1 VTVLQIVSG
10 TDQKKHAVLPTEPIQ
25 NACERAYRSI
35 EWTKWIS
42 NRKID
47 DADTWRDGPV
57 TPLLAQRVGERL
69 GELGRE
75 RKHRAVCVRGERKS
89 HRSGRM

>member
-1 VTVLQIVSG
+1 
-10 TDQKKHAVLPTEPIQ
+10 
-25 NACERAYRSI
+25 
-35 EWTKWIS
+35 
-42 NRKID
+42 
-47 DADTWRDGPV
+47 V

>member
-1 VTVLQIVSG
+1 MTRTLG
-10 TDQKKHAVLPTEPIQ
+10 
-25 NACERAYRSI
+25 ERAV
-35 EWTKWIS
+35 
-42 NRKID
+42 
-47 DADTWRDGPV
+47 V

-89 HRSGRM
+89 HRSGRMIGLRYSGRESGGLRRSRAP